1 VGTGRDRDPD
11 RPVEPEETRA
21 QGNEPGAG
29 RTSGDGPGTED
40 RTDPEGHHPTD
51 PDAATNRA
59 TTDAGRDT
67 GSDEFATELPSKYLP
82 AVKYRDLPEARSLRN
97 YMGASVIILAT
108 ALGSGELIL
117 WPWMTTQV
125 GLAIVW
131 LSVLGISVQFF
142 LNMEIERY
150 TLVTGETAVTGFSRM
165 WVGWSVVFTL
175 GAILPNTI
183 PGWAAGAADMFT
195 FIFGFGENAI
205 PIIVAIFLVS
215 IASAVTLSPVIY
227 QVLEKV
233 QAVLVII
240 ILAFIAI
247 AIVIATELSAWGGV
261 VTQAPQGL
269 ANIPTY
275 WNEIGALALLGALS
289 FAGAGGANN
298 LCQSN
303 YVRDKGMGMGIHIPN
318 IVSPITGEEVAAP
331 SLGYVP
337 PDTEENRRRWSAWWK
352 VANTEHLITFWFIG
366 ALLLV
371 SLCVLVFSTIGI
383 RQFPEA
389 NLDFIKA
396 EGEGLG
402 RLIAPWF
409 GQFFFIAGF
418 VMLFSTN
425 VGIVDYVGRITA
437 DSLKVT
443 VLRDSE
449 FWSESKL
456 YVTAVWIIAIGGS
469 ILIWTGLEPI
479 VLLLL
484 SASGGFFVMAAYS
497 TLLNFLNRRHLPEY
511 AKLKGWRSPIIV
523 LVALFY
529 LIPSGIV
536 LYLAATQGLSAF
548 GL

>member
-1 VGTGRDRDPD
+1 MAD
-11 RPVEPEETRA
+11 
-21 QGNEPGAG
+21 
-29 RTSGDGPGTED
+29 
-40 RTDPEGHHPTD
+40 
-51 PDAATNRA
+51 ATNQ
-59 TTDAGRDT
+59 RD
-67 GSDEFATELPSKYLP
+67 GKLATELPTKYLP
-82 AVKYRDLPEARSLRN
+82 AVEYRDLPEARSLRN
-97 YMGASVIILAT
+97 YLGASVIILAT

-117 WPWMTTQV
+117 WPYITTQV
-125 GLAIVW
+125 GLALVW

-165 WVGWSVVFTL
+165 WVGWSVVFAL

-183 PGWAAGAADMFT
+183 PGWAASAAEMFT
-195 FIFGFGENAI
+195 FIFPVGSGAT
-205 PIIVAIFLVS
+205 PIVATIFLFSLAVS
-215 IASAVTLSPVIY
+215 VTLSPVVY
-227 QVLEKV
+227 QLLEKV

-240 ILAFIAI
+240 ILGFIAL
-247 AIVIATELSAWGGV
+247 AIFIATDLSAWAGV
-261 VTQAPQGL
+261 VTKAPQGI
-269 ANIPTY
+269 ANFPTY
-275 WNEIGALALLGALS
+275 WKEIGALAILGAVS

-352 VANTEHLITFWFIG
+352 VANTEHLLTFWFIG

-371 SLCVLVFSTIGI
+371 SLCVLVFSSIGVQENI
-383 RQFPEA
+383 GTDLAFVQ
-389 NLDFIKA
+389 DWGKA
-396 EGEGLG
+396 MGE
-402 RLIAPWF
+402 LIAPWF
-409 GQFFFIAGF
+409 EEFFFVAGF
-418 VMLFSTN
+418 VMLLSTN
-425 VGIVDYVGRITA
+425 IGIMDYVGRITG

-456 YVTAVWIIAIGGS
+456 YVTVVWFMAIGGTL
-469 ILIWTGLEPI
+469 LIWTGIQPI

-511 AKLKGWRSPIIV
+511 AKLKGWRSPVIV
-523 LVALFY
+523 FVALFY
-529 LIPSGIV
+529 LVPSGIV

-548 GL
+548 GLD